1 MATATRTENAVS
13 KIRNIGF
20 IAHIDAGKTT
30 VTENVLYVTGA
41 THRVGNIDEGNTIM
55 DFMDIERERGITI
68 GAAAT
73 TTEWRGHDVNIID
86 TPGHVDFT
94 AEVERSLRVLDG
106 GVVVIDA
113 VAGVQPQ
120 SETVWRQANKYKVPR
135 CIFVNKM
142 DRMGADFFAALESI
156 RKRLKGNPIAIQMP
170 IGAEAEFTGVI
181 DLITRRAYRF
191 EPDSIHPEEV
201 PMPGDL
207 AEEAAARRATM
218 VEKIAEVDDDLM
230 LKFLVDEEIS
240 EPELMDAL
248 RRATIQ
254 GKIAPALC
262 GSALRRMG
270 IAPILDAIIDFLP
283 SPLDVPAATGINPK
297 TDETIVREASEDAPV
312 AAVVFKVVA
321 DQHVGRL
328 VYLRVYS
335 GKLETGMN
343 IYNPARRQR
352 ERLGRLMRIHA
363 EHRQEI
369 KSAGPG
375 EIIAA
380 IGLKRAYTGDTLCDQ
395 SNPIVL
401 ESITFPDPVLSVAI
415 EPKTR
420 GDQEKLDATLVR
432 LADED
437 PTFRVRTDEES
448 GQIIIA
454 GMGELHLDVTVER
467 MRRDFKIEVSVGE
480 PKVAYRESIAR
491 SAEAEGRFVRQTGG
505 HGQYGDVRIRVEPLK
520 TGEGVQFESEITGAV
535 LPLDYQRAA
544 EAGFREAITSGVLAG
559 YETVDI
565 KGVLTGGSFHEVD
578 SSEMAFKIA
587 GSMAFKSAAA
597 RAHPRLLEPIM
608 KIEVVT
614 PAEFLGDC
622 LGDLNAR
629 RAQIQMMEGDEATQ
643 TIKGMIPLA
652 ETFRYATDLRSI
664 TTGRATFSLEF
675 DHYAPAPKSVLADMT
690 IKA

>member
-1 MATATRTENAVS
+1 
-13 KIRNIGF
+13 
-20 IAHIDAGKTT
+20 
-30 VTENVLYVTGA
+30 
-41 THRVGNIDEGNTIM
+41 M

-68 GAAAT
+68 GSAAT
-73 TTEWRGHDVNIID
+73 TTAWRGHDVNIID

-120 SETVWRQANKYKVPR
+120 SETVWRQANKYSVPR
-135 CIFVNKM
+135 CVFVNKM
-142 DRMGADFFAALESI
+142 DRVGADFFAALESI
-156 RKRLKGNPIAIQMP
+156 RVRLKGNPIAIQMP
-170 IGAEAEFTGVI
+170 IGAESDFRGAI
-181 DLITRRAYRF
+181 DLFTMRAYRF

-207 AEEAAARRATM
+207 AEEAATRRAKM

-240 EPELMDAL
+240 EAALVEAL
-248 RRATIQ
+248 RSATIQ
-254 GKIAPALC
+254 GKATPALC

-270 IAPILDAIIDFLP
+270 VAPLLDAIIDFLP
-283 SPLDVPAATGINPK
+283 SPLDVPPATGTDPKIN
-297 TDETIVREASEDAPV
+297 ETIERAPSEDAPV
-312 AAVVFKVVA
+312 AAIVFKVVS

-343 IYNPARRQR
+343 VYNPARRQR

-363 EHRQEI
+363 DHREEI
-369 KSAGPG
+369 ESAGPG

-401 ESITFPDPVLSVAI
+401 ENITFPDPVVSVAV
-415 EPKTR
+415 EPRTR
-420 GDQEKLDATLVR
+420 SDQEKLDATLVR
-432 LADED
+432 FADED
-437 PTFRVRTDEES
+437 PTFRVHTDEES

-454 GMGELHLDVTVER
+454 GMGELHLDVTIER
-467 MRRDFKIEVSVGE
+467 MRRDFRIEVNVGE
-480 PKVAYRESIAR
+480 PRVAYRESIAR
-491 SAEAEGRFVRQTGG
+491 TAEAQGRFVRQTGG

-520 TGEGVQFESEITGAV
+520 SGEGVQFDSEITGAV
-535 LPLDYQRAA
+535 LPVDYQRAA
-544 EAGFREAITSGVLAG
+544 EQGFREAVGSGVLAG

-565 KGVLTGGSFHEVD
+565 KGVLTAGSFHEVD

-587 GSMAFKSAAA
+587 GSMAFKAAA
-597 RAHPRLLEPIM
+597 AKAHPRLLEPIM

-622 LGDLNAR
+622 LGDLSAR

-664 TTGRATFSLEF
+664 TTGRASFSLEF
-675 DHYAPAPKSVLADMT
+675 DHYAPAPKSVLTDMT
-690 IKA
+690 AKA